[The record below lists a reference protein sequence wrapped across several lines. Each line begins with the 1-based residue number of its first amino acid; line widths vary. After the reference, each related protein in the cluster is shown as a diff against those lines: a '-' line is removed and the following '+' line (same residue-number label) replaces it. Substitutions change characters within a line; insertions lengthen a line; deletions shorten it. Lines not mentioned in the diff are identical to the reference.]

1 MAVANSRAH
10 ALDASPAPSEH
21 ATLFKEDRPRHIDR
35 FISFFGDDATAT
47 DDVCGERVLDAF
59 STESWSER

>member
-1 MAVANSRAH
+1 MAAVNLRAE
-10 ALDASPAPSEH
+10 ALTAPPEH
-21 ATLFKEDRPRHIDR
+21 RSLFKEDRPRQIDR
-35 FISFFGDDATAT
+35 FISFFGDEDSVT